1 MPGSRTV
8 AVLFAAA
15 ASVRGAEGGSRAWAD
30 GMVVVG
36 GSPHAIGRASADE
49 VGDDGGGALLVD
61 PAALARRDVARAQI
75 GIGSLDDAVTWR
87 PDAATAPVAKGQLGS
102 VTMPTVA
109 VQVPVGDW
117 ILGAAAMTAA
127 ISDRSLTR
135 PQVPPASY
143 GTQFQFRYAGL
154 GGSVRRDT
162 LTIGAARRLGDEI
175 AVGFAVG
182 ASRVVVAETRDV
194 WAGFAGIHPPG
205 DPRDDLTIALAGEDR
220 FVPSAVGGM
229 ILAPNDTS
237 LELAVSVGW
246 SGRAHLEGDVA
257 TSEVTGGPK
266 AMVTTPTARLDLA
279 QPWTIRTGARY
290 AGERWIA
297 EVDGDLWVFPS
308 LAYDNTWAVTGLAVT
323 SGSRTAPIPHVA
335 SRLAPRTHGAVRG
348 ALDVAVIPGFL
359 WLTGGY
365 AYTTRGT
372 SEARLSPTFADLGGH
387 TVALGLEAN
396 AGNFTITLGAS
407 RTWAMALRPSASAYS
422 LDNPFAAGDA
432 SVPVGTYDGTLSQVG
447 ILLDAELK

>member
-8 AVLFAAA
+8 PVLFAAA
-15 ASVRGAEGGSRAWAD
+15 AIGGGAARGAWAD

-36 GSPHAIGRASADE
+36 GSPHGIGRASADE

-75 GIGSLDDAVTWR
+75 GIGSLDDDITWR
-87 PDAATAPVAKGQLGS
+87 PDAATAPLAKGQLGS
-102 VTMPTVA
+102 VTLPTIA

-127 ISDRSLTR
+127 VSDRSLTR
-135 PQVPPASY
+135 PQIPPASF
-143 GTQFQFRYAGL
+143 GSQFQFRYAGL
-154 GGSVRRDT
+154 GGGVRRDT
-162 LTIGAARRLGDEI
+162 VTVGAARRLGDEI
-175 AVGFAVG
+175 AVGIAVG
-182 ASRVVVAETRDV
+182 ASRVRVEETRDV

-205 DPRDDLTIALAGEDR
+205 DPRDDLTIALSGADS

-229 ILAPNDTS
+229 ILAPEDTS
-237 LELAVSVGW
+237 LELAISVGW
-246 SGRAHLEGDVA
+246 SGRAHLTGDVA
-257 TSEVTGGPK
+257 TSEVAGGPQG
-266 AMVTTPTARLDLA
+266 MVTAPTARLDLA

-308 LAYDNTWAVTGLAVT
+308 LAYDNTWTVTGLAVT
-323 SGSRTAPIPHVA
+323 SGARTSPIPQVA

-348 ALDVAVIPGFL
+348 ALDLAVIPGFL

-372 SEARLSPTFADLGGH
+372 SEARLSPTFSDLGGH
-387 TVALGLEAN
+387 TAALGLEAN

-407 RTWAMALRPSASAYS
+407 HTWSTALHPTASAYN
-422 LDNPFAAGDA
+422 LDNPFHAGDG